1 LQCARS
7 AHRNRSVRSGTS
19 MPPWRI
25 RCLTP
30 YASTGLAS
38 RRLASG
44 AMLGALV
51 LAALLAA
58 PVCAQDEALAR
69 DARALLAA
77 RCYACHGPD
86 AHGRKADLRLD
97 TQDGLLAL
105 QGGARLVAPDAPHTS
120 LLLER
125 VRDVVDPM
133 PPVHAGALLTDD
145 ETALLERWIADG
157 AVLTPHWAFV
167 APQPTAVPTH
177 TWPGAAHTSPID
189 AFVLERLA
197 AAGLEPAPEAPRTTL
212 LRRLSFDLVGLPPT
226 DDFIARH
233 GRGTDDA
240 SYERAVDELLASPH
254 FGERW
259 ASTWLDLARHAD
271 SKGYGSDPLRT
282 IWPYRDWVVRA
293 FDEELPFD
301 RFIVQQLA
309 GDLLPDAT
317 IDTRLATAFH
327 RNTLNNTEGG
337 TDDEEFRIAA
347 VKDRVDTTMAVFTG
361 LSAGCARCHDHKF
374 DPLSQREYYALID
387 VFNHTA
393 DADTDDDGPL
403 LAVPIVDTTA
413 RRVLFE
419 ATLVDFERG
428 AATTID
434 GEPFDPFAAV
444 TRVRLELPGDGRIL
458 SLAEVRVF
466 DRDGSELVGGRASQS
481 STGFGGDAAR
491 ARDGDANGAYEDG
504 SVTHTHEGADPWW
517 ELELDGAHTLGR
529 VEIANRTD
537 GGLEARLEGLRL
549 VWIDAEGAVRL
560 RVELPDARAHTFVF
574 EPRAWLERQRDDGPT
589 VHTPVLVELVAD
601 MRRTTHIHERGDFRA
616 PGDVVHAGVPAALAL
631 DGHTPQDRL
640 QFARWL
646 VDPRHPLT
654 ARVSVNR
661 FWARLFGRG
670 LVATEEDFGLRG
682 AAPSHP
688 EVLDTLALD
697 FVANGWDVKQ
707 LLRTLVTSHTY
718 RQDSNASAAALALDP
733 ENRLL
738 SHASRRRLE
747 AEMVRDAALSVAG
760 LLSAKKGGPPVF
772 PPQPDGL
779 WRAAFNGDRSWTTS
793 TGEDRHRRDVYTFL
807 RRTVPYHTRT
817 TFDGTSRETCT
828 PRRTP
833 TNTPLQALVT
843 SNDPVFVEAAQ
854 ALGRRVLAG
863 AQRVGDEQVERALEL
878 ALARAPTE
886 LERRELLAL
895 VDLARTE
902 FAAAPHD
909 ALLFATLPLGPLPE
923 GSDALEH
930 AVATLLASTVLNL
943 DDFLTRE

>member
-1 LQCARS
+1 
-7 AHRNRSVRSGTS
+7 
-19 MPPWRI
+19 
-25 RCLTP
+25 
-30 YASTGLAS
+30 
-38 RRLASG
+38 
-44 AMLGALV
+44 MLGASALV
-51 LAALLAA
+51 LAALVAA
-58 PVCAQDEALAR
+58 PAFAQDEALAR

-105 QGGARLVAPDAPHTS
+105 RDGARLVAPDAPHTS

-125 VRDVVDPM
+125 VRDAADPM
-133 PPVHAGALLTDD
+133 PPKHAGALLTDD

-167 APQPTAVPTH
+167 APQPSPVPRLD
-177 TWPGAAHTSPID
+177 WPGATHTAPID
-189 AFVLERLA
+189 AFVMERLT

-226 DDFIARH
+226 EDFLARH
-233 GRGTDDA
+233 GGGTDDA

-301 RFIVQQLA
+301 RFVIEQLA

-317 IDTRLATAFH
+317 DETRLATAFH

-347 VKDRVDTTMAVFTG
+347 VKDRVDTTMAVFSG

-374 DPLSQREYYALID
+374 DPLSQREYYALMD

-403 LAVPIVDTTA
+403 LAVRTSDADETRA
-413 RRVLFE
+413 RFE
-419 ATLVDFERG
+419 AHLGDFERG
-428 AATTID
+428 LPSTID
-434 GEPFDPFAAV
+434 GAPFDPFAPV
-444 TRVRLELPGDGRIL
+444 VRVRLELPGAQRIL
-458 SLAEVRVF
+458 SLAEVRLF
-466 DRDGSELVGGRASQS
+466 DRDGREISGGNATQS
-481 STGFGGDAAR
+481 STDFGGDAAR
-491 ARDGDANGAYEDG
+491 ARDGDTNGAHDDG

-517 ELELDGAHTLGR
+517 ELELDGAHTIGR
-529 VEIANRTD
+529 IEFANRTD
-537 GGLEARLEGLRL
+537 GDLAARLEGLRL
-549 VWIDAEGAVRL
+549 VTSDADGTERL
-560 RVELPDARAHTFVF
+560 RVELFDAREHTFVF
-574 EPRAWLERQRDDGPT
+574 EPRAWLERARDGGPT
-589 VHTPVLVELVAD
+589 VDTPVLVELAAD
-601 MRRTTHIHERGDFRA
+601 MRRTTHVHERGDFRA
-616 PGDVVHAGVPAALAL
+616 PGEVVHAGVPEALAV

-654 ARVSVNR
+654 ARVTVNR

-688 EVLDTLALD
+688 RLLDSLALG
-697 FVANGWDVKQ
+697 FVASGWDVKQ
-707 LLRTLVTSHTY
+707 LLRSLVTSHTY
-718 RQDSNASAAALALDP
+718 RQDSNASARALAIDP

-747 AEMVRDAALSVAG
+747 AEMVRDAALAVAG
-760 LLSAKKGGPPVF
+760 LLSTKKGGPPVF

-779 WRAAFNGDRSWTTS
+779 WRAAFNGERSWTTS

-854 ALGRRVLAG
+854 AFGRRVLAG
-863 AQRVGDEQVERALEL
+863 AERVGEEQVERAVEL

-895 VDLARTE
+895 VDLARAQFTS
-902 FAAAPHD
+902 APND
-909 ALLFATLPLGPLPE
+909 ALLFATEPLGPLPE
-923 GSDALEH
+923 GSDAAEHIVEH